1 MEFSSQFPFHFFPLL
16 RSRDLLATSADIDKQ
31 RQMISLLD
39 SILKAWSKNVWRT
52 IDQFVIKFLLLKIA
66 SSKLM

>member
-16 RSRDLLATSADIDKQ
+16 RSRDLIATSADIDKQ

-39 SILKAWSKNVWRT
+39 SISKAWSNNVWRT
-52 IDQFVIKFLLLKIA
+52 IDQFFI
-66 SSKLM
+66 